1 LGQVGGGFS
10 SQEVEPEDG
19 WDKWGIFYQI
29 AIEKYGSSHLYS
41 NWHVPAMFHYWKG
54 PLKYTNHLSKRIQD
68 HDPTSDMFRT

>member
-29 AIEKYGSSHLYS
+29 AIDKYGSSHLYS

-54 PLKYTNHLSKRIQD
+54 PEIYQPSVKTNSG
-68 HDPTSDMFRT
+68 P